1 MKKFIYLIIPLIF
14 FASLEFCLRYLGFG
28 NPVIY
33 SISENNNYYPKSK
46 QENVRYKGAKIKIN
60 QLGMR
65 TNSDWSD
72 FSNKKKIIFFG
83 DSVTY
88 GGSYVDNK
96 DLFSQKVCDDFFRNA
111 LCGNYG
117 VNGYNI
123 KNIHLRIEDIDKK
136 YYDKIIIL
144 VSSEIENSFSHFN
157 NFPFYKK
164 FDYFF
169 FRASFEILNHF
180 MFKYKI
186 YNTYHDKWSENLT
199 PKTENKH
206 NSFKKLLNSIADDKE
221 VIIFILPTMEDL
233 MNMNKKNNILELLTF
248 EKIQTINLFDNILQS
263 NYKNLYF
270 NNAHLNKKGHE
281 HIAKIIYDY
290 IK

>member
-1 MKKFIYLIIPLIF
+1 MKKIIYLIIPLIF
-14 FASLEFCLRYLGFG
+14 FASLEFYLRYLGFG
-28 NPVIY
+28 DPIIY
-33 SISENNNYYPKSK
+33 INSENNNYYPKSE
-46 QENVRYKGAKIKIN
+46 QENIRYKGAKIKIN

-65 TNSDWSD
+65 TNSDWTD
-72 FSNKKKIIFFG
+72 FSNKKKLIFFG

-88 GGSYVDNK
+88 GGSYIDNK
-96 DLFSQKVCDDFFRNA
+96 DLFSEKVCDDFFKNA
-111 LCGNYG
+111 ICGNYG

-123 KNIHLRIEDIDKK
+123 KNIHLRIQDINKK
-136 YYDKIIIL
+136 YYDKIIIV
-144 VSSEIENSFSHFN
+144 VSSEIEDSLSLFN

-169 FRASFEILNHF
+169 FRASFEVLNHF
-180 MFKYKI
+180 MFNYKI
-186 YNTYHDKWSENLT
+186 YNAYHVKKSEDLIIET
-199 PKTENKH
+199 KNKK
-206 NSFKKLLNSIADDKE
+206 NSFKKLLNSIADNKE
-221 VIIFILPTMEDL
+221 VIIFILPTMENL
-233 MNMNKKNNILELLTF
+233 MNMNKKDNILELFNF